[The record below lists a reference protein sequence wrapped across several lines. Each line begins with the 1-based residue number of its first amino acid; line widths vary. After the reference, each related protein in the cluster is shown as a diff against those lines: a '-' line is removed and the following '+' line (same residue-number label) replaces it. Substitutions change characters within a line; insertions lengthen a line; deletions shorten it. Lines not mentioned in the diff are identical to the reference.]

1 MAKMLSCELIGL
13 EEIQKHIEGLAEGVD
28 GLLSKALFEG
38 AKVMADGLKAA
49 IQALPEDPG
58 YKNIK
63 RGDNPRNVVT
73 AEDKADLLS
82 EDKQR
87 GMGISRFQK
96 KTGQV
101 YARIGFKGYGTI
113 KTKAF
118 PQGRPL
124 VLIARSI
131 NSGSSVRVKHPFIK
145 PTINKYKQA
154 ANDAMRKAVKDA
166 LKKTGG

>member
-1 MAKMLSCELIGL
+1 MAKTLSCELIGL
-13 EEIQKHIEGLAEGVD
+13 EEIQKHIEGLAEGTD

-38 AKVMADGLKAA
+38 AKVMADGLKGA
-49 IQALPEDPG
+49 IEALPEDPG
-58 YKNIK
+58 FKNIK

-73 AEDKADLLS
+73 AEDKADMIAH
-82 EDKQR
+82 
-87 GMGISRFQK
+87 MGISRFQK

-101 YARIGFKGYGTI
+101 YARVGFDGYGSI

-118 PQGRPL
+118 PQGRPV

-131 NSGSSVRVKHPFIK
+131 NSGSSVRVKHPFTK

-154 ANDAMRKAVKDA
+154 ANDAMRKAVEDA